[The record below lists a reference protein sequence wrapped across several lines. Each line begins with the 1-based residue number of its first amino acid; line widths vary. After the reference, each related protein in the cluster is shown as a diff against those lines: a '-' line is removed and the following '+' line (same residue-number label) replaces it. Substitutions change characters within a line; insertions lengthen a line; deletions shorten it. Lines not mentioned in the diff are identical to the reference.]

1 MSTFPF
7 LHSFFVRYALYTI
20 RRPKSVLLE
29 EQRPSRLR
37 SSNLFLAFKANVY
50 TSVEARFSELFSSNA
65 FARRFTE

>member
-20 RRPKSVLLE
+20 RRPKSALLE
-29 EQRPSRLR
+29 EQRLSRLR
-37 SSNLFLAFKANVY
+37 SSHLFFALKTNVH
-50 TSVEARFSELFSSNA
+50 TSVEALFSELFSSNA